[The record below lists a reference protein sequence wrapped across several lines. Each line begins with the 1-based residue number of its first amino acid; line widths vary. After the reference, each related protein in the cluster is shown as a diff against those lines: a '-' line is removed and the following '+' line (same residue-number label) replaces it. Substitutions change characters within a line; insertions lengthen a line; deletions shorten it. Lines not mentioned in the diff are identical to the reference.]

1 MRRCR
6 AAARAGAGRRRRA
19 HNRSRRCGRRRHAS
33 LHRWSR
39 DCASPL
45 ARAPA
50 AVVASANPASMAVA
64 ATRRCRGDTSP
75 VAGGGPAMPAARGNH
90 RRGNG
95 SARAP
100 LQRAAG
106 PPPYRS
112 PPRRHLP
119 ASAAGAARART
130 RPAGPRARSRMQTRR
145 PGASAARTPRAT
157 SRHPTQAPGCAATA
171 APAGAGTWCSPRAR
185 PPPRRGRTGRRF
197 RVPTGRCPCRT
208 ASRPVDAGAVGQS
221 RLAVWV

>member
-1 MRRCR
+1 MHRCR

-19 HNRSRRCGRRRHAS
+19 HNRSRRCGRRRLAF

-39 DCASPL
+39 DCANP
-45 ARAPA
+45 AVRAPA
-50 AVVASANPASMAVA
+50 TVVASANRASMVVD

-75 VAGGGPAMPAARGNH
+75 AAGGGPAMPAARGNH

-112 PPRRHLP
+112 PPRRRLP
-119 ASAAGAARART
+119 APAAGAARARM
-130 RPAGPRARSRMQTRR
+130 RPAGPRARSRKRTRR

-157 SRHPTQAPGCAATA
+157 SRHPTQAPGSAATA
-171 APAGAGTWCSPRAR
+171 TPAGANRPCSPRAR
-185 PPPRRGRTGRRF
+185 PPRRRGRTGRRF
-197 RVPTGRCPCRT
+197 RVPAGRCPCRP

-221 RLAVWV
+221 RLPVWV